1 MNVLTGISEKRSR
14 LGVAMDPF
22 ETSAAQAC
30 RQGKMG
36 ITPISLTANPALLRK
51 AMRRRDFI
59 RGIAGSTVVWPLAA
73 RAQQPPNRIP
83 VVGVLWHAG
92 SAEEEDVYLSVLVK
106 AFHDLSYEEGKNIR
120 FEHRFPAE
128 NPDRFQTMARELVD
142 LKPDAIIAVTA
153 IGAVDVKKLTSTIPI
168 VFVIVADPIGS
179 GLVEGL
185 ARPGGNATG
194 LSLMAA
200 DLSGKHL
207 ALLKEAVPNLSRVAL
222 VVWPAYPF
230 IERIITNYE
239 KAARDLGMSLWPAE
253 ISGPDDVEPVFEKM
267 VTDRADGFAL
277 TLGPLLFN
285 LRARIGASAL
295 AHHLPGICFIGEEV
309 PYGFMMSYGQDF
321 PDYFRRAVT
330 YTDKILKG
338 AKPADLPVEQPTT
351 FKLILNLKTASA
363 LGLGFP
369 RSLILSADEMIG
381 GA

>member
-1 MNVLTGISEKRSR
+1 MQRRQFIKLIG
-14 LGVAMDPF
+14 G
-22 ETSAAQAC
+22 AAA
-30 RQGKMG
+30 
-36 ITPISLTANPALLRK
+36 A
-51 AMRRRDFI
+51 
-59 RGIAGSTVVWPLAA
+59 WPLSA
-73 RAQQPPNRIP
+73 RAQQSSNKIP

-106 AFHDLSYEEGKNIR
+106 AFNDLGYVEGKNIHLD
-120 FEHRFPAE
+120 HRFPAE

-142 LKPDAIIAVTA
+142 LKPEAIVAVTA

-168 VFVIVADPIGS
+168 VFVIVADPIGT

-185 ARPGGNATG
+185 AHPGGNATG
-194 LSLMAA
+194 LSLMAV

-222 VVWPAYPF
+222 IVWPAYPF
-230 IERIITNYE
+230 KERVITSYE
-239 KAARDLGMSLWPAE
+239 KAAQDLGISLWPVE
-253 ISGPDDVEPVFEKM
+253 ISGPDDVEPVFSKM

-309 PYGFMMSYGQDF
+309 PYGFLMSYGQDF
-321 PDYFRRAVT
+321 PDFFRRAAD

-338 AKPADLPVEQPTT
+338 AKPADLPVEQPT
-351 FKLILNLKTASA
+351 KLKMILNLKTAKS
-363 LGLGFP
+363 LGITFP
-369 RSLILSADEMIG
+369 QTLIVSADEVIG
-381 GA
+381 V